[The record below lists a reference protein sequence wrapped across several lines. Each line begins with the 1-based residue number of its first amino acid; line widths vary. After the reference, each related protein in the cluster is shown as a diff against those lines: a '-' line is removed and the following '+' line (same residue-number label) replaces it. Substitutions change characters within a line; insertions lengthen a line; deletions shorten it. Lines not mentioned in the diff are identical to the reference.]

1 MNNFTV
7 DRTVGEI
14 VADDYRTAG
23 IFKQFGLDF
32 CCGGG
37 RTLTEAC
44 QKKGINVDIIIEELN
59 GLSSSGTAMHNYK
72 SWSPGFLVD
81 YIINNHHHYVRTKLP
96 EIKAYAKK
104 VAKVH
109 GKSYPELQ
117 EMLDLFLELKD
128 EMLSHLEKEE
138 KILFPYIK
146 KLAKMNAEGRSGARE
161 LQFESPE
168 EAIAMLED
176 EHETAGDI
184 MLQLKILSNS
194 FTPPKDACT
203 TFRVYFQN
211 LQAFQDDLHKHVH
224 LENNILFPKVLQMMK
239 AEQQAT

>member
-1 MNNFTV
+1 MSNFTV

-44 QKKGINVDIIIEELN
+44 DKKGVNVDILLQKLN
-59 GLSSSGTAMHNYK
+59 ELSSSGTDAHNYK

-81 YIINNHHHYVRTKLP
+81 YIINNHHHFVRTKLP

-109 GKSYPELQ
+109 GKTYPELQ

-128 EMLSHLEKEE
+128 EMLSHLDKEE

-146 KLAKMNAEGRSGARE
+146 KLGKMSAEGKTAARE

-176 EHETAGDI
+176 EHEAAGDI
-184 MLQLKILSNS
+184 MLQIKILSNS
-194 FTPPKDACT
+194 FTPPQDACT

-211 LQAFQDDLHKHVH
+211 LEAFQDDLHKHVH
-224 LENNILFPKVLQMMK
+224 LENNILFPKVLRMMNDPEP
-239 AEQQAT
+239 AI